1 MSAKN
6 QTIVTNS
13 AERKPGVTSGDIG
26 MTRGEQTFSMKDTA
40 QGRNPLTA
48 EMNIDVVGKVSSD
61 ALEQERFMA
70 EVLEIQLAEA
80 SSEEENQYA
89 EITVNSQYRMLRR
102 GDIGMFPRSHVAVL
116 AQAKEM
122 RLKQIKVVAPD
133 GSMGYEERLISRQT
147 YPFTVIHDPSGRK
160 GNDWL
165 RAILKN
171 PH

>member
-1 MSAKN
+1 MSSKN

-13 AERKPGVTSGDIG
+13 AERKPGLASGEVD
-26 MTRGEQTFSMKDTA
+26 MSRGVQTFSMEDTA

-70 EVLEIQLAEA
+70 EMLEIQLAEA

-89 EITVNSQYRMLRR
+89 EITVNSSYRMLRR
-102 GDIGMFPRSHVAVL
+102 GDAGMFPRSHVAIL

-122 RLKQIKVVAPD
+122 RLKQTKVVAAD
-133 GSMGYEERLISRQT
+133 GSMAYEERLISRQT

-160 GNDWL
+160 GSDWL
-165 RAILKN
+165 RAMLKN